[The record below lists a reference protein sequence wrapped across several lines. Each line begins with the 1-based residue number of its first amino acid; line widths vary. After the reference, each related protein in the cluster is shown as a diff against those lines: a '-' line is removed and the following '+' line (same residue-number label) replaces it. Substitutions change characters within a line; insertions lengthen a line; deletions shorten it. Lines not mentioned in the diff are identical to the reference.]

1 MDRAKTIK
9 IGEVFD
15 LIDVNGDGV
24 LDIDEILAYADKLG
38 MSHKDVSGGEEEEEE
53 DISVTKSIQS

>member
-38 MSHKDVSGGEEEEEE
+38 MSHKDVRE
-53 DISVTKSIQS
+53 